1 MPRQIPDL
9 KQFLDICS
17 RRDAKGVKIK
27 RNKLNTKFKVRCS
40 SYLYTLVV
48 NDAKKAEKIEKS
60 IHPTVTKTIITRG
73 KGKKA
78 SKTGK

>member
-1 MPRQIPDL
+1 MPREIRDL

-27 RNKLNTKFKVRCS
+27 KNVQNTKFKVRCS

-48 NDAKKAEKIEKS
+48 KDPKKAEKIEKS
-60 IHPTVTKTIITRG
+60 IHPTVSKIVIGRG
-73 KGKKA
+73 KKGSKKD
-78 SKTGK
+78 SK